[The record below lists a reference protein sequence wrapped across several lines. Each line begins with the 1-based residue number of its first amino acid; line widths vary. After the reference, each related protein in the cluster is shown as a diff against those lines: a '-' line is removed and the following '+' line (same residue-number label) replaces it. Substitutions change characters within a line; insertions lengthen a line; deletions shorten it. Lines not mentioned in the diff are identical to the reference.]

1 MIKIQHWIKNKVCE
15 VFIDLIIQKSDSI
28 IERNPRFQEFIE
40 YITVTLIED
49 SIFPTDLWNHWNNM
63 QASRTNNNNEAYN
76 HRLDTRLNGKN
87 HPNIWSFI
95 EIIKT
100 EESLMNV
107 YYERV
112 IAGTMKRRDRKTRD
126 VESDLAITN
135 AYRIYFRK
143 CKNYSLRRF
152 SFTNS

>member
-1 MIKIQHWIKNKVCE
+1 
-15 VFIDLIIQKSDSI
+15 
-28 IERNPRFQEFIE
+28 
-40 YITVTLIED
+40 
-49 SIFPTDLWNHWNNM
+49 M

-107 YYERV
+107 NYERV
-112 IAGTMKRRDRKTRD
+112 IAGTMKRRGRKTRD
-126 VESDLAITN
+126 VERDLAIAN
-135 AYRIYFRK
+135 AYGIYLESAITIDDLEYLLDDLALLTP
-143 CKNYSLRRF
+143 NF
-152 SFTNS
+152 S